1 MEGTEKEIL
10 SMKEMLLE
18 MKKSM
23 ERLTEELREN
33 HSYKQRDESETSD
46 GSIMKLKGKV
56 EESEV
61 SNDVNGNTV
70 DQSKYKKLEMPMFLG
85 ENPESWVYRA

>member
-23 ERLTEELREN
+23 ERMAEELMERMAEELMEN
-33 HSYKQRDESETSD
+33 HSYKKRDESGTSD
-46 GSIMKLKGKV
+46 GSIMKLKGKK
-56 EESEV
+56 
-61 SNDVNGNTV
+61 G
-70 DQSKYKKLEMPMFLG
+70 K
-85 ENPESWVYRA
+85 